1 MGTTSCG
8 KVRRGELPITRRACR
23 ADINGVKMPAHP
35 RVLALLAAILPVMHR
50 RTRCSAAWI
59 LVTTLSATFWTLLGL
74 LVLFFLL

>member
-1 MGTTSCG
+1 
-8 KVRRGELPITRRACR
+8 
-23 ADINGVKMPAHP
+23 MPAHP

-59 LVTTLSATFWTLLGL
+59 LVTALSATLWSIVGM

>member
-1 MGTTSCG
+1 VCCAE
-8 KVRRGELPITRRACR
+8 V
-23 ADINGVKMPAHP
+23 DGVKMPAHP

-59 LVTTLSATFWTLLGL
+59 LVTALSATFWTILGL

>member
-8 KVRRGELPITRRACR
+8 KVRPGVLPITREAPRW
-23 ADINGVKMPAHP
+23 DIEGMKMPAHP
-35 RVLALLAAILPVMHR
+35 RVLALLAAILPVMDR

-59 LVTTLSATFWTLLGL
+59 LVTTLSATFWTVFGL